1 MIPRFGA
8 SVGVAVVVVGTSG
21 KGGRGGVGDGS
32 ADVTEPRRA
41 PPSDAVAAP
50 GFGLPAPV
58 PGRSGKST
66 KLLHEGER

>member
-21 KGGRGGVGDGS
+21 KGGSGGVGDGS

-41 PPSDAVAAP
+41 PPSDVAAP
-50 GFGLPAPV
+50 GFDFSVPV
-58 PGRSGKST
+58 PRRSEKST
-66 KLLHEGER
+66 KLLHGGER